1 MRLFSGILLWLV
13 ATVSGIIGGAWLMLA
28 GLGWSGGFFTRGYWE
43 DGEGE
48 IGVGFGV
55 FGLLVWLGLLAASF
69 AVLRGGAHPATRGR
83 RIASVVLTV
92 VSVAVVVTVGVL
104 SLGWPEPPSEFPSPP
119 WNRA

>member
-13 ATVSGIIGGAWLMLA
+13 ATVAGIIGCGWLTLA

-48 IGVGFGV
+48 IGVAFGV
-55 FGLLVWLGLLAASF
+55 FGLLVWLGLLGASF
-69 AVLRGGAHPATRGR
+69 AVLRGGAYPATRGV
-83 RIASVVLTV
+83 RIASVVLTI
-92 VSVAVVVTVGVL
+92 VSILVVVVMGVL